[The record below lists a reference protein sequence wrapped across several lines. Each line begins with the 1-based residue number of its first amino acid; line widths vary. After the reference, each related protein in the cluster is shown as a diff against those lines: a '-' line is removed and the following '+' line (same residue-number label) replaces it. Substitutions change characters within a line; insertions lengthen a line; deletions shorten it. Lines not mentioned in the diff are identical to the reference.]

1 MLTEEEVYNG
11 AKIWLKKNAFFI
23 LAGQPA
29 RGVDHLPVIEIKN
42 STGDKGSKFSYKPD
56 LVAYKNNIF
65 YIIECKPEYDA
76 DDNMKI
82 NDILLSENRLK
93 YFYMEMTQYRLFD
106 RIGYYPNFSIFKN
119 SIEGILAFS
128 GTTGPNSNLHKLIV
142 ESWQGKAFL
151 I

>member
-1 MLTEEEVYNG
+1 
-11 AKIWLKKNAFFI
+11 
-23 LAGQPA
+23 
-29 RGVDHLPVIEIKN
+29 
-42 STGDKGSKFSYKPD
+42 
-56 LVAYKNNIF
+56 
-65 YIIECKPEYDA
+65 
-76 DDNMKI
+76 
-82 NDILLSENRLK
+82 
-93 YFYMEMTQYRLFD
+93 MTQYRLFD